1 MTPRRP
7 GRVLLVTALIAAAS
21 VALGSGVADRLDPY
35 SAKDPASESS
45 RAAER
50 LERSIDVDPAAG
62 LIALVEI
69 DRRIEHPATM
79 RRVEGVAERIFRD
92 PSIGLVTSYYETG
105 DRAMVS
111 EDGRLTYV
119 LANFETLSDKEQQEG
134 AARLRDRFAGDDG
147 VRLGGEA
154 PGNVDVVDTVRADIV
169 RAELIAFPLLLLLGL
184 WIFRS
189 LVAATLPVVVGG
201 LSIAVAVAALRLA
214 SEAVSVSIFAL
225 NLVVGLGLGLA
236 IDYSLLIVHRFR
248 EERAAGGA
256 TADALARTMR
266 TAGRA
271 VLFSSLTV
279 AAALAALLLFPQ
291 RFLYS
296 MGLGGM
302 IVALVAGAAALV
314 VLPAMLAVLGP
325 RVDALSPRRLRR
337 AAAGEVRPD
346 EAGRWYR
353 LAQMVTRRP
362 GRIAAACALLLVLL
376 GLPFAGVRFTA
387 IDTRVLPADAESR
400 AVRDALSARFPPNP
414 SLPIFVAVDDRGGAD
429 VDAFAQRVEALPDV
443 ARVLGPYPVPERQSM
458 IQVVSRA
465 EPHSRA
471 SEDLVRS
478 IRTIPAPFGVEVG
491 GRTADFVDQKRS
503 LADHIPLAL
512 AVLVAGTL
520 LVLFLMTGSVVL
532 PVKTLIMNALTL
544 CATAGVLVLVFQDG
558 RLEAPL
564 DYQSLGALEASMLL
578 VLFAAAFGLS
588 TDYGVFLLERI
599 REARERGAD
608 DSRAVAV
615 GLERSGRVVT
625 AAALLFCVAMAALAT
640 SHIVIVKQLGLG
652 AAMAVIIDATI
663 VRALLVPA
671 LMALLG
677 RWNWWA
683 PGPLRRL
690 HERLV

>member
-1 MTPRRP
+1 MTARRP
-7 GRVLLVTALIAAAS
+7 GRVLLVTALIAGAS
-21 VALGSGVADRLDPY
+21 IALGVGVADRLDPY

-45 RAAER
+45 RAAET

-69 DRRIEHPATM
+69 DRPIEHPATM

-92 PSIGLVTSYYETG
+92 RSIGLVTTYYESG

-111 EDGRLTYV
+111 EDRRLTYV

-134 AARLRDRFAGDDG
+134 AARLRDEFAGDDG

-154 PGNVDVVDTVRADIV
+154 PGNVDVVETVRSDIV

-189 LVAATLPVVVGG
+189 LVAALLPVVVGG
-201 LSIAVAVAALRLA
+201 LSIAVAIAALRLA
-214 SEAVSVSIFAL
+214 SEAMSVSIFAL

-248 EERAAGGA
+248 EERAARDA
-256 TADALARTMR
+256 TTDALARTMR

-314 VLPAMLAVLGP
+314 VLPAMLALLGP
-325 RVDALSPRRLRR
+325 RVDALSTRRLRL
-337 AAAGEVRPD
+337 AAEHEVRPD
-346 EAGRWYR
+346 ETGRWYR
-353 LAQMVTRRP
+353 LAQLVTRRP

-376 GLPFAGVRFTA
+376 GLPFAGVRFAA
-387 IDTRVLPADAESR
+387 IDTRVLPAEAESR
-400 AVRDALSARFPPNP
+400 EVRDSLTQRFPPNP
-414 SLPIFVAVDDRGGAD
+414 SLPIFLALDDRGGPD
-429 VDAFAQRVEALPDV
+429 VNAFARRVEALPDV
-443 ARVLGPYPVPERQSM
+443 ARVLGPYPIPERQTM

-465 EPHSRA
+465 DPHTPT
-471 SEDLVRS
+471 SEDLVRT
-478 IRTIPAPFGVEVG
+478 IRGIPAPFDVEVG
-491 GRTADFVDQKRS
+491 GRTADFIDQKQS
-503 LADHIPLAL
+503 LAEHIPLAL

-558 RLEAPL
+558 RFETLL
-564 DYQSLGALEASMLL
+564 DYASLGALEASMLL
-578 VLFAAAFGLS
+578 VLFAVAFGLS

-599 REARERGAD
+599 REARASGSD
-608 DSRAVAV
+608 DNRAVAV

-625 AAALLFCVAMAALAT
+625 AAALLFCVVMAALAT
-640 SHIVIVKQLGLG
+640 SHIVVVKQLGLG
-652 AAMAVIIDATI
+652 AAVAVLIDATI